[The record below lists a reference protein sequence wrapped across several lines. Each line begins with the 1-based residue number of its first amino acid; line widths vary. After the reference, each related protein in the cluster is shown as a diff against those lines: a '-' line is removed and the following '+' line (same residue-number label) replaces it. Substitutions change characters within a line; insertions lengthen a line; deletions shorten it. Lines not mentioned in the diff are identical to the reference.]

1 MTFPFSLMRDVLSF
15 AGAAVLCSERAYR
28 YFDLKMILPC
38 VRSYTD
44 TSTVTL
50 SPGKILI

>member
-1 MTFPFSLMRDVLSF
+1 MTFPFSLMRDVF
-15 AGAAVLCSERAYR
+15 GAAAFDQGAHR
-28 YFDLKMILPC
+28 YFDLKMIRPC